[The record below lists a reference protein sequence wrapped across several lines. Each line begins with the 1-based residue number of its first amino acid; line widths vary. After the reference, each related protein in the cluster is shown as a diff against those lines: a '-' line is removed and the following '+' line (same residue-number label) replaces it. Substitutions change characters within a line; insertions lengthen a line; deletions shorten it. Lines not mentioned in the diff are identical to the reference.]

1 MDETQQP
8 GLIAKEQPP
17 EGRDD
22 LSVEQVTSQIKMPPQ
37 LQEAYQRVVLAGMK
51 LLFDKKT
58 NRFAIK
64 QFQALEGSVGERLGK
79 SIAGLLAMLFRESNQ
94 SMPPQVIVPAGV
106 ELVMQ
111 AADFIRKAKIE
122 PINNKDIG
130 DAMDV
135 MVTTVLQMFKLD
147 PGKIVQFADQQATR
161 QQGA

>member
-22 LSVEQVTSQIKMPPQ
+22 LSVEQVSQQIKMPPQ
-37 LQEAYQRVVLAGMK
+37 LQEAYERVVLAGMK
-51 LLFDKKT
+51 LLFDKNT
-58 NRFAIK
+58 NQLAIK
-64 QFQALEGSVGERLGK
+64 QYQSIEGGVADRLGK
-79 SIAGLLAMLFRESNQ
+79 SIAGLLATLFRQSNQ
-94 SMPPQVIVPAGV
+94 TMPPQVIIPAGV
-106 ELVMQ
+106 ELLMQ
-111 AADFIRKAKIE
+111 AADFIRKTKLE

-135 MVTTVLQMFKLD
+135 MVTSVLQMFKLD
-147 PGKIVQFADQQATR
+147 PGKIVQFADQQQ

>member
-22 LSVEQVTSQIKMPPQ
+22 LTADQVSSQIQMPAE
-37 LQEAYQRVVLAGMK
+37 LQEAYERVVLAGMK
-51 LLFDKKT
+51 LLFSKET
-58 NRFAIK
+58 NKAVIEVM
-64 QFQALEGSVGERLGK
+64 QNQEGDLGQRLGK
-79 SIAGLLAMLFRESNQ
+79 SIAGLLAELYRKSNQ
-94 SMPPQVIVPAGV
+94 SMPPQVIIPAGV
-106 ELVMQ
+106 ELLMQ
-111 AADFIRKAKIE
+111 AADFIRKSNIE
-122 PINNKDIG
+122 PINNKTIG

-147 PGKIVQFADQQATR
+147 PAKIVQFVDQ